1 MNEACILTEYNL
13 INKKIETIIIM
24 VDKNN
29 GNGSNNFKYF
39 YI

>member
-24 VDKNN
+24 VDKN
-29 GNGSNNFKYF
+29 GNDSKNFKYF